1 MATPTPRPPSSLSRF
16 PRERVQGNPPRV
28 LGSRDELED
37 LPSSP
42 TNAPRRF
49 DADAPFGVVARDL
62 HALVEPRID
71 GEASATLRALGGFP
85 GLADALKVDPRFG
98 LDPDDAADLAA
109 RVSRFGAN
117 TIPSRPTRTF
127 LDMLADALED
137 DTLRVLLAA
146 GALSLALEFALETG
160 VDARPEVAGSNL
172 GWVEGAAILGAVAV
186 VAIVTAVNEHQKQT
200 QFERLNAAA
209 EADASAIALRGG
221 RSRTIPVA
229 DVVVGDVIRLEAGDV
244 VPADAIVF
252 ASTSASVCVDESHL
266 TGESDDVRK
275 DPRTFPPLLSGSR
288 VLQGECDALVACVGS
303 ESQMGIITTLVRRIE
318 ARGVEGADQGADRGA
333 DQGVRLSSDA
343 ARRASA
349 RGAAVAERT
358 PLQIRLEALAADIGR
373 VGLFAGATCALLMS
387 ASFTQRVVFGGGLF
401 VEGASAASWDW
412 SYLREYLRFIV
423 VGATVVVVAVPEG
436 LPLAVTLALA
446 FSVRRM
452 LEDNNL
458 VRYLGACETAGSA
471 TCICTDKTGTLTQN
485 RMTVDRVWA
494 AGRGFGPFPP
504 ACVDD
509 VACLP
514 AFMRRS
520 SSDGFPGDARTALLE
535 PRSEPI
541 PDPIPDDPECSF
553 GMLLAASADPDAT
566 RDVWDP
572 SLGLGDAVVV
582 GEGTVCALDAPDPE
596 LWRVLA
602 EAVCVNSTARFAVTG
617 LDPTTGHQTVERS
630 GSRTELALLQFA
642 TGLRGDRA
650 CAESDR
656 ARCRVVRTLPFTPD
670 RRRMCSFARTTPSE
684 SDAGGYR
691 MYVKGSVEDVL
702 PLCVVR
708 LASDGVAHEPLDTS
722 LVREVARRWS
732 EEGIHV
738 MLVAFRDFEPDFDPR
753 ASPDES
759 LDVDACE
766 RGLVL
771 VAAVGMEVPLRPDVP
786 DAVRACSEAGVRP
799 IVVTGDSLPTA
810 IAVARKC
817 GALDR
822 DDEARLN
829 DAATTGD
836 AFLASVRDPSTGAI
850 DRDAF
855 DERWPKLRVLARAS
869 PTHKFDLVTAI
880 QRSRARGRREVVA
893 VTGDGTNDA
902 AALKAADV
910 GFAMGETG
918 MDVAKDASD
927 ILLLDDTFSSAVA
940 AVRWGRNVFESIQ
953 KFLAFQLTV
962 NVSAVTVA
970 VASALVVGESP
981 LSAVQM
987 LWVNL
992 LMDSLGGLALATD
1005 APTDELLRKPPVDV
1019 DASIVTRRMRA
1030 HIASQAAYQLTVVFA
1045 LLASGRRRLVFNA
1058 FVWMQLVNQ
1067 INCRKVNE
1075 RFDVFEGAWRN
1086 PTFLGIFAS
1095 EVGLQVLIVQ
1105 RGGVVFDTEP
1115 LDANQWAACVALG
1128 LVALPLRAVV
1138 NAWLNAS
1145 ERDDDARNAP
1155 ATRRGERT

>member
-1 MATPTPRPPSSLSRF
+1 M
-16 PRERVQGNPPRV
+16 
-28 LGSRDELED
+28 
-37 LPSSP
+37 
-42 TNAPRRF
+42 
-49 DADAPFGVVARDL
+49 
-62 HALVEPRID
+62 
-71 GEASATLRALGGFP
+71 
-85 GLADALKVDPRFG
+85 
-98 LDPDDAADLAA
+98 
-109 RVSRFGAN
+109 
-117 TIPSRPTRTF
+117 
-127 LDMLADALED
+127 
-137 DTLRVLLAA
+137 
-146 GALSLALEFALETG
+146 
-160 VDARPEVAGSNL
+160 
-172 GWVEGAAILGAVAV
+172 
-186 VAIVTAVNEHQKQT
+186 
-200 QFERLNAAA
+200 
-209 EADASAIALRGG
+209 
-221 RSRTIPVA
+221 
-229 DVVVGDVIRLEAGDV
+229 VVGDVIRLEAGDV

-566 RDVWDP
+566 WDVWDP

-722 LVREVARRWS
+722 FVREVARRWS
-732 EEGIHV
+732 EEGIRV

-771 VAAVGMEVPLRPDVP
+771 VAAVGMEDPLRPDVP

-836 AFLASVRDPSTGAI
+836 AFWASVRDPSTGAI

-918 MDVAKDASD
+918 TDVAKDASD

-940 AVRWGRNVFESIQ
+940 VRWGRNVFESIQ
-953 KFLAFQLTV
+953 KFLAFQITV

-1005 APTDELLRKPPVDV
+1005 APTDELFRKPPADV
-1019 DASIVTRRMRA
+1019 DAPIVTRRMRA

-1095 EVGLQVLIVQ
+1095 RLGCRCSSSSAVGWCSTPNRSTPISGRRASLSDSSRYRSAPSST
-1105 RGGVVFDTEP
+1105 RGST
-1115 LDANQWAACVALG
+1115 
-1128 LVALPLRAVV
+1128 RARETTTRETPPRRDEE
-1138 NAWLNAS
+1138 NAREN
-1145 ERDDDARNAP
+1145 
-1155 ATRRGERT
+1155 ATRSIARR